1 MAEPLP
7 EVNAPEPRPQ
17 PQPVIKR
24 FTIAERVEHWV
35 FITSFTVL
43 AITGL
48 VQKFPLSPI
57 SDWFVNGVVG
67 GIENDRL
74 IHHSAAVVMLI
85 CIVYHIGAV
94 GYRVFVQQKS
104 MTMLPSLFDVRRAL
118 DALGY
123 YYGFTKKKPQQARY
137 TFEEKIE
144 YFAVVWGTVI
154 MVITGAIMWN
164 PITWT
169 RIFPGQVVPAA
180 KYAHG
185 AEAILAVLSILIWHF
200 YSVLI
205 KTRNKSMFNG
215 KLNEEQMLDEH
226 PLEFADI
233 KAGITQKPV
242 DPVLKRKRSIVFWP
256 VYGVIAVVGLTWI
269 LWFSTH
275 ETTALATLPQ
285 PIETVAIFVP
295 LTPTPLPTPRP
306 TSTSSPLA
314 ATSWEGGIGE
324 LLNAKCT
331 GCHNP
336 TTNIGGLDLTSYA
349 GLTAGGQTGA
359 VIQPGDSQNSL
370 LVKIQTAGGHPGQ
383 LTSAEL
389 EQIKNW
395 IDAGAEQ

>member
-1 MAEPLP
+1 
-7 EVNAPEPRPQ
+7 
-17 PQPVIKR
+17 
-24 FTIAERVEHWV
+24 
-35 FITSFTVL
+35 
-43 AITGL
+43 
-48 VQKFPLSPI
+48 
-57 SDWFVNGVVG
+57 
-67 GIENDRL
+67 
-74 IHHSAAVVMLI
+74 
-85 CIVYHIGAV
+85 
-94 GYRVFVQQKS
+94 
-104 MTMLPSLFDVRRAL
+104 L

-144 YFAVVWGTVI
+144 YFAVVWGTII

-164 PITWT
+164 PISWT

-233 KAGITQKPV
+233 KAGIAHQPV
-242 DPVLKRKRSIVFWP
+242 DPGVKRKRSIVFWP

-324 LLNAKCT
+324 ILNAKCT
-331 GCHNP
+331 ACHNP
-336 TTNIGGLDLTSYA
+336 TTKIGGLDLTSYA

-359 VIQPGDSQNSL
+359 VIQPGDAPNSL

-383 LTSAEL
+383 LTSAEV

-395 IDAGAEQ
+395 IDAGAQQ